1 MEKKTKSLYIPST
14 KLHLRGGRRGW
25 IKKEG
30 EKRRNKA
37 IVEIVEEVERDSK
50 VRELMEEN
58 QRKYGMLIE
67 EDLKKVF
74 TI

>member
-1 MEKKTKSLYIPST
+1 MVNKK
-14 KLHLRGGRRGW
+14 RGGE
-25 IKKEG
+25 KE
-30 EKRRNKA
+30 EITA
-37 IVEIVEEVERDSK
+37 IAEIVKEVERNPE

-58 QRKYGMLIE
+58 QRKYGMLTE

>member
-1 MEKKTKSLYIPST
+1 MDKK
-14 KLHLRGGRRGW
+14 RGG
-25 IKKEG
+25 KKE
-30 EKRRNKA
+30 EIRA

-58 QRKYGMLIE
+58 QRKYGMLTE